1 MKRTVSVFLVLL
13 VLPALLGAQSLTLE
27 VLRPQFKFRASN
39 PTPSETSTFT
49 TAWFATLALP
59 IYKNVYFVGQLPF
72 AGGKLD
78 ENPVTTKGHTIG
90 NPAFGLRFD
99 HNNLFIDVGLRLP
112 FAKNGFGGFVGA
124 IADIDRQE
132 AFVPDLVPLYG
143 MIKTKISISK
153 FSIRPYGGAT
163 FNIRVERDKLSG
175 EYFRNYLRNV
185 FSARANDG
193 ELFVLYGGEGGFD
206 LGKFYIGGAYS
217 ARTWVSSGV
226 SFGTGSI
233 NQVSLRAQYDFGQIT
248 PGAIFRFPVDDIL
261 LDSVLG
267 LHCAFEF

>member
-1 MKRTVSVFLVLL
+1 MKRSVSVLLVLL
-13 VLPALLGAQSLTLE
+13 VLPVLTLAQSLNIE
-27 VLRPQFKFRASN
+27 VLRPQFKFRSSD
-39 PTPSETSTFT
+39 PMKPSEPSTLT

-59 IYKNVYFVGQLPF
+59 IYKNIHFVGQVPF

-78 ENPVTTKGHTIG
+78 ENPVTTKGSTIG

-99 HNNLFIDVGLRLP
+99 HQNLFIDAGLRLP
-112 FAKNGFGGFVGA
+112 FAKNGFGGFIGA

-132 AFVPDLVPLYG
+132 AFVPDILPLYG
-143 MIKTKISISK
+143 MIKTKISAGK
-153 FSIRPYGGAT
+153 FSVRPYGGAT
-163 FNIRVERDKLSG
+163 FTIRIERDSLK
-175 EYFRNYLRNV
+175 FDYLKNV
-185 FSARANDG
+185 FSVRANDG
-193 ELFVLYGGEGGFD
+193 ELFVVYGGEGGFD
-206 LGKFYIGGAYS
+206 LGKFYVGGAYS
-217 ARTWVSSGV
+217 ARTWVTSGV

-233 NQVSLRAQYDFGQIT
+233 NQVSIRAKYDFGKVI

>member
-1 MKRTVSVFLVLL
+1 MKRSVSVLL
-13 VLPALLGAQSLTLE
+13 VLLILPSLVLAQSLNLE
-27 VLRPQFKFRASN
+27 VLRPQFKFRSSD
-39 PTPSETSTFT
+39 PTKPSEPSTLT

-59 IYKNVYFVGQLPF
+59 IYKNVQFVAQLPY
-72 AGGKLD
+72 ATGKLD
-78 ENPVTTKGHTIG
+78 ENPVRTKGNTIG

-99 HNNLFIDVGLRLP
+99 HNSLFIDVGLRLP
-112 FAKNGFGGFVGA
+112 FAKNGFGSFIGA

-132 AFVPDLVPLYG
+132 AFVPDLMPLYG

-153 FSIRPYGGAT
+153 FSVRPYGGAT
-163 FNIRVERDKLSG
+163 FNIRVERDKLAVD
-175 EYFRNYLRNV
+175 YLRSV
-185 FSARANDG
+185 FRARANDG

-226 SFGTGSI
+226 SFGTSSI
-233 NQVSLRAQYDFGQIT
+233 NQISLRANYDFGKVN

>member
-1 MKRTVSVFLVLL
+1 MKRFVSVWFTVLA
-13 VLPALLGAQSLTLE
+13 LPALVSAQSLNLE
-27 VLRPQFKFRASN
+27 VLRPQFKFKTSN
-39 PTPSETSTFT
+39 PTNPSEPSTFT
-49 TAWFATLALP
+49 MAWFATLTLP
-59 IYKNVYFVGQLPF
+59 IYKNVHFVAQLPY

-99 HNNLFIDVGLRLP
+99 HNNLFIDLGLRLP
-112 FAKNGFGGFVGA
+112 LAKNGFGGFIGA

-132 AFVPDLVPLYG
+132 AFVPDLMPLYG
-143 MIKTKISISK
+143 TIRTKLSISK
-153 FSIRPYGGAT
+153 FSLRPYGGAT
-163 FNIRVERDKLSG
+163 FNIRVERDKLG
-175 EYFRNYLRNV
+175 VDYLRSV
-185 FSARANDG
+185 FRARANDG

-206 LGKFYIGGAYS
+206 LGKFYVGGAYS

-226 SFGTGSI
+226 SFGTSSI
-233 NQVSLRAQYDFGQIT
+233 NQVSLRAKYDFGKIT

-267 LHCAFEF
+267 LHCTFEF

>member
-1 MKRTVSVFLVLL
+1 MRRTVSVLL
-13 VLPALLGAQSLTLE
+13 VLWVLPSLLGAQSLTLE
-27 VLRPQFKFRASN
+27 VLRPQFKFRTSK
-39 PTPSETSTFT
+39 PTPSEPSTFT
-49 TAWFATLALP
+49 TAWFATLTLP
-59 IYKNVYFVGQLPF
+59 IYKNVHFVGQLPY

-132 AFVPDLVPLYG
+132 AFVPDLMPLYG
-143 MIKTKISISK
+143 MVKTKISISK

-163 FNIRVERDKLSG
+163 FNIRVERDKLG
-175 EYFRNYLRNV
+175 VDYLRSV
-185 FSARANDG
+185 FRARANDG
-193 ELFVLYGGEGGFD
+193 ELFVVYGGEGGFE
-206 LGKFYIGGAYS
+206 LGQFYIGGTYS

-261 LDSVLG
+261 LDSVFG
-267 LHCAFEF
+267 LNCAFEF